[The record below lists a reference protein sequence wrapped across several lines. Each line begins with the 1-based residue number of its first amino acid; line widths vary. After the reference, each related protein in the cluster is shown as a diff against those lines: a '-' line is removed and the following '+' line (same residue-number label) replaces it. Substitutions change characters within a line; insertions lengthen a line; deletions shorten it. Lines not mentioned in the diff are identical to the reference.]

1 MDWEEDI
8 LARELAEKRSRAP
21 GWLDREEKLLE
32 PERVGRGGG
41 SADAG
46 GENVEMTDRVDG
58 RAGNGMWRTL
68 VEEIFKGC
76 PRDWWGCGGEGG
88 DRRWVC

>member
-58 RAGNGMWRTL
+58 RAG
-68 VEEIFKGC
+68 
-76 PRDWWGCGGEGG
+76 PAAGGEVANRNTNEGAELDRAFGG
-88 DRRWVC
+88 LDIK